1 MAAPTIYIMKLTF
14 IGAAH
19 EVTGSC
25 TLISIGT
32 KNILVD
38 CGMEQGVDT
47 YENADLPILPID
59 IDAILLTHAHIDH
72 SGKIPAMVASG
83 YNGPIYSTVAT
94 HRLCEIM
101 LRDSA
106 HIQEFEAKWRSRKAK
121 RAGEDEYSPIYTIA
135 DAEKALSLFESY
147 SYNEEI
153 EILDGVTISFLDAGH
168 LLGSS
173 SIYVTIAEK
182 GEKTTLL
189 FSGDIGNTA
198 RPLIRDPQKPKS
210 ADYVIVESTYGD
222 RLHGERP
229 DYETQFTKIIQETLD
244 RGGNVVIPSF
254 AIGRTQEILYLIRKI
269 KTEGLVKN
277 HGDFPVF
284 VDSPLAI
291 EATGIY
297 ASGLTDFYDEETL
310 DLLSKNINPITF
322 KSLNLAITS
331 DDSRAINE
339 NMTPKV
345 IISAS
350 GMCEAG
356 RIRHHLKHNL
366 WRSESTI
373 LFVGYQSEGTLGRR
387 IIDGERLVNLFG
399 EEIAVRAHIE
409 TIAGISG
416 HADKNMLL
424 DWLGALEKAPRRV
437 FVNHGGDSVCD
448 DFAKEIKATLGYEA
462 IAPFSGD
469 VYDLVSGECIEKG
482 IVTRV
487 TPRIANTKKRAS
499 VVFERLLTAGRHLM
513 NVIEQNRGGANKDLA
528 RFTSQIE
535 ALCDKYERK
544 DYTKKK

>member
-1 MAAPTIYIMKLTF
+1 MKLTF

-38 CGMEQGVDT
+38 CGMEQGIDT
-47 YENADLPILPID
+47 YENADLPVLPID

-121 RAGEDEYSPIYTIA
+121 RAGEDEYSPIYTMA

-153 EILDGVTISFLDAGH
+153 EISKGVTISFLDAGH

-173 SIYVTIAEK
+173 SIYVKINEGGK
-182 GEKTTLL
+182 ETTLL

-198 RPLIRDPQKPKS
+198 RPLIRDPQKPKN

-229 DYETQFTKIIQETLD
+229 DYETQFTDIIQRTLD

-269 KTEGLVKN
+269 KTEGLIKN

-284 VDSPLAI
+284 IDSPLAI
-291 EATGIY
+291 EATEIY
-297 ASGLTDFYDEETL
+297 ASGLTDFYDDETL
-310 DLLSKNINPITF
+310 ALLEKGINPITF
-322 KSLNLAITS
+322 KGLNLAVTS

-387 IIDGERLVNLFG
+387 IIDGEKFVNLFG

-416 HADKNMLL
+416 HADKNMIL
-424 DWLGALEKAPRRV
+424 DWLGALEKAPRKV

-448 DFAKEIKATLGYEA
+448 DFAASIKASLGYEA
-462 IAPFSGD
+462 VAPFSGD
-469 VYDLVSGECIEKG
+469 VFDLVSGECIEKG

>member
-1 MAAPTIYIMKLTF
+1 
-14 IGAAH
+14 
-19 EVTGSC
+19 
-25 TLISIGT
+25 
-32 KNILVD
+32 
-38 CGMEQGVDT
+38 
-47 YENADLPILPID
+47 
-59 IDAILLTHAHIDH
+59 
-72 SGKIPAMVASG
+72 
-83 YNGPIYSTVAT
+83 
-94 HRLCEIM
+94 
-101 LRDSA
+101 
-106 HIQEFEAKWRSRKAK
+106 
-121 RAGEDEYSPIYTIA
+121 
-135 DAEKALSLFESY
+135 
-147 SYNEEI
+147 
-153 EILDGVTISFLDAGH
+153 
-168 LLGSS
+168 
-173 SIYVTIAEK
+173 
-182 GEKTTLL
+182 
-189 FSGDIGNTA
+189 
-198 RPLIRDPQKPKS
+198 
-210 ADYVIVESTYGD
+210 
-222 RLHGERP
+222 
-229 DYETQFTKIIQETLD
+229 
-244 RGGNVVIPSF
+244 
-254 AIGRTQEILYLIRKI
+254 
-269 KTEGLVKN
+269 
-277 HGDFPVF
+277 
-284 VDSPLAI
+284 
-291 EATGIY
+291 
-297 ASGLTDFYDEETL
+297 
-310 DLLSKNINPITF
+310 
-322 KSLNLAITS
+322 LNLAITS

-339 NMTPKV
+339 NTTPKV

-366 WRSESTI
+366 WRKESTV

-387 IIDGERLVNLFG
+387 IIDGEKLVNLFG

-469 VYDLVSGECIEKG
+469 VYDLVSGECVEKG

>member
-1 MAAPTIYIMKLTF
+1 
-14 IGAAH
+14 
-19 EVTGSC
+19 V
-25 TLISIGT
+25 
-32 KNILVD
+32 
-38 CGMEQGVDT
+38 
-47 YENADLPILPID
+47 
-59 IDAILLTHAHIDH
+59 
-72 SGKIPAMVASG
+72 
-83 YNGPIYSTVAT
+83 
-94 HRLCEIM
+94 
-101 LRDSA
+101 
-106 HIQEFEAKWRSRKAK
+106 
-121 RAGEDEYSPIYTIA
+121 A

-173 SIYVTIAEK
+173 SIYVTITEK

-254 AIGRTQEILYLIRKI
+254 AIGRTQEILYLIRNI

-322 KSLNLAITS
+322 KSLNLAVTS

-366 WRSESTI
+366 WRKESTV

-387 IIDGERLVNLFG
+387 IIDGEKLVNLFG

-469 VYDLVSGECIEKG
+469 VFDLVSGECVEKG

-544 DYTKKK
+544 DYSKKK